1 MNRLKMPLGT
11 AIGRLNT
18 LQGLI
23 HAGVAQPQHRDE
35 YRMIL
40 DALNAITLDLGFDCN
55 GDGIADDIS
64 IFQQSSETQCCTLQA
79 PGEEKIDR
87 SKMEK
92 SDRSKMEKRKK
103 LKSSRR

>member
-23 HAGVAQPQHRDE
+23 HAGVAQDKHREE
-35 YRMIL
+35 YHMIL
-40 DALNAITLDLGFDCN
+40 NALNSISLDLGFDCD
-55 GDGIADDIS
+55 GDGIADDVS
-64 IFQQSSETQCCTLQA
+64 IFKQSAESGCCILQQ
-79 PGEEKIDR
+79 PDEEKIDR
-87 SKMEK
+87 SKM
-92 SDRSKMEKRKK
+92 SKRKK